1 MTILK
6 YCCAIATALVLSHT
20 VVYAAPRE
28 GNGNA
33 PKDFKV
39 VGYWASWRGSANALD
54 YDGLTHINFSFA
66 VPKADGK
73 VELRGNPAS
82 LRKMVTRAHAK
93 NVKACIALGGWDLG
107 EGGGNDTAFE
117 RLAASSRTRATFITN
132 TMKMVE
138 DYHLDGVDIDW
149 EYPDAGISS
158 QYFDTLMTDL
168 GKALHAKGKILTA
181 AVVLFGPIGDG
192 IPTSVFTT
200 VDFINI
206 MAYDNQTPPHSSF
219 DVAQKALTYWLG
231 KGLPKEKA
239 ILGVP
244 FYGRPSK
251 EDGAY
256 KSLVARDKA
265 APFKDEIDGCFYNGL
280 TTMRAKTTLALEQ
293 GGGIMIWELASDT
306 NDSTSLLKAIREVI
320 RKY

>member
-1 MTILK
+1 MTILQSC
-6 YCCAIATALVLSHT
+6 YAIATALVLSHA
-20 VVYAAPRE
+20 VAYATPPKD
-28 GNGNA
+28 NA
-33 PKDFKV
+33 PKNFKV
-39 VGYWASWRGSANALD
+39 VGYWASWRGSADALV

-73 VELRGNPAS
+73 VELRGNPAA
-82 LRKMVTRAHAK
+82 LRTMVARAHAK
-93 NVKACIALGGWDLG
+93 KVKACIALGGWDLG

-117 RLAASSRTRATFITN
+117 RLAASSRTRAAFITN

-149 EYPDAGISS
+149 EYPDVGLSS

-181 AVVLFGPIGDG
+181 AVVLFGSIGDG
-192 IPTSVFTT
+192 IPASVFTT

-306 NDSTSLLKAIREVI
+306 QDGSSLLKAIRETI
-320 RKY
+320 QKR